1 MDRPEGIID
10 FTPDRELFP
19 FESRWFESGV
29 GPVHYVDEG
38 EGRSLL
44 LLHGN
49 PDWSFLY
56 RKFIAA
62 LKDTFR
68 CVAPDYPGFGLSVHP
83 DGYGYTAAEHTA
95 VITELVDELALE
107 DMVIVGADWGGP
119 IGIEL
124 ATRNPD
130 RVHGFV
136 MGNTWC
142 WPVASPAQREFSQM
156 MSSPERQREIL
167 EENFFVTTKMKGQL
181 QAELSER
188 EFEHYT
194 AVVPTPES
202 REGIAV
208 FPREIIDAGPWL
220 TEIVERVPSTVA
232 EKPIVLTFGRED
244 PSLGAPEVIERWQE
258 LFTNSTF
265 VDLPGASHYVQEDAP
280 DAMIA
285 AIRDAFAGARS
296 K

>member
-1 MDRPEGIID
+1 MMNRPEGIVD
-10 FTPDRELFP
+10 FIPDPGLYP
-19 FESRWFESGV
+19 FESRWFESSV
-29 GPVHYVDEG
+29 GPVHYLDEG
-38 EGRSLL
+38 EGRPLL

-56 RKFIAA
+56 RKFISG
-62 LKDTFR
+62 LRDTFR
-68 CVAPDYPGFGLSVHP
+68 CIAPDYPGFGLSIHP
-83 DGYGYTAAEHTA
+83 EGYGYTAAEHTT
-95 VITELVDELALE
+95 VITELVDQLDLD

-119 IGIEL
+119 IGVEL
-124 ATRNPD
+124 ATRQPD

-142 WPVASPAQREFSQM
+142 WPVASDAQRKFSQM

-167 EENFFVTTKMKGQL
+167 EENFFVVDKMRNQL

-208 FPREIIDAGPWL
+208 FPREIIDAGAWL
-220 TEIVERVPSTVA
+220 TALVERVRSTVA

-258 LFTNSTF
+258 LFSNSTF

-280 DAMIA
+280 EAMIA
-285 AIRDAFAGARS
+285 AIRDAFA
-296 K
+296 